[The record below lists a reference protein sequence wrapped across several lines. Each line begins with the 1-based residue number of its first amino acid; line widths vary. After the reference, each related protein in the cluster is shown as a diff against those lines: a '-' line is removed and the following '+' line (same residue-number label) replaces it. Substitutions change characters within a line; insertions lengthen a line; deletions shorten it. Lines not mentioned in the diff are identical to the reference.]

1 MFKMNRA
8 YIHSIYRYLKQ
19 EAKGLFGS
27 EIKCNFTKFL
37 INRDAPTIKPLKI
50 ANDIEKLLLK

>member
-27 EIKCNFTKFL
+27 EIKWNFTKCL
-37 INRDAPTIKPLKI
+37 INRDAPTVKPSKI
-50 ANDIEKLLLK
+50 ANNIEKLLLK